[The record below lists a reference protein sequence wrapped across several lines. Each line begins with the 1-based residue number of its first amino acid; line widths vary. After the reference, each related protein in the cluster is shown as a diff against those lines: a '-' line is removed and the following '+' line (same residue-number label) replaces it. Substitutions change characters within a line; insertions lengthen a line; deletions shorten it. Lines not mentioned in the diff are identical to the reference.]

1 MKYSQKTYEHA
12 PASLAEKADRDVS
25 DPMPLTRDPL
35 RRMVCRNCGECQTVW
50 GWAANSLFMRVLRW
64 FWNGK
69 IHLDKSE
76 ICGYSETSSKRARG
90 MEKKPKPPR

>member
-50 GWAANSLFMRVLRW
+50 GWAANSLFMRVFRW

-69 IHLDKSE
+69 FTLTNPKSAD
-76 ICGYSETSSKRARG
+76 ILKHHQNGQRG